1 MLSAATAA
9 TGDDTIET
17 LISAHAGPGLAEPAG
32 VALGD
37 ADGDAVDAVVAPPL
51 EGPATRVA
59 DLGLGACTHES
70 TIRFDYYPCRNAT
83 TTTQH
88 RLHCI
93 AFCMPWSLIWMKS
106 LTRGQQEQDHGRCC
120 HLKLHG

>member
-1 MLSAATAA
+1 MLSAA

-51 EGPATRVA
+51 EGPAARVA
-59 DLGLGACTHES
+59 DLGVGACTHARTSPRSDS
-70 TIRFDYYPCRNAT
+70 TIIHAAT
-83 TTTQH
+83 QPQ
-88 RLHCI
+88 RRSIACI
-93 AFCMPWSLIWMKS
+93 ALHFACLGVWMKS